1 MSDETTT
8 RTTSITDIPDEFP
21 RLIDGVARHETHIV
35 VEQDGQPVAAIIAFD
50 EFRRIEQGT
59 GDSDDPFAIIDRM
72 RAAFADVPTETLEQE
87 ADRAIAAVRRRR
99 REPATRSA

>member
-1 MSDETTT
+1 MSDKPTT
-8 RTTSITDIPDEFP
+8 RTVSITEIADELP
-21 RLIDGVARHETHIV
+21 HLIDGVARHETHIV

-50 EFRRIEQGT
+50 EFRRIELGT
-59 GDSDDPFAIIDRM
+59 SDRDDPFAVIDRM
-72 RAAFADVPTETLEQE
+72 RAAFADVPAEPIEQE